1 MRILHVF
8 RSPVGGLFRHVRD
21 LARGQSDMGHE
32 VALLCSSSDGGAQAE
47 DLLTQVEK
55 YCGLGVHREPMSR
68 LPGVGDWAGARATQA
83 LAKSLEIAVIHCH
96 GAKGGVYGRLAA
108 RNLGIPSV
116 YTPHGGSLHFRWA
129 SPVGAAFL
137 AAETYL
143 SRIGTGFCFVC
154 DFEKQEFAKKIGL
167 AGKPSTVVFNGLW
180 PEEFVP
186 AVQNAA
192 ATDFLFVG
200 EIRHLKGVDILL
212 NALAMIPHAS
222 LTIVGDGKE
231 QPEYETLTR
240 NLGLSS
246 RVTFAGRMPISDAL
260 KRGHIMVLPSR
271 NESFPY
277 VILEAAAARMPV
289 IASAVGGIPEIMP
302 DALLCHDRSAAT
314 LAHKMQLVLVQDPSI
329 IAASKA
335 LFSDVKS
342 RCDARKMVGAVT
354 AFYKTLKPEGLR

>member
-1 MRILHVF
+1 
-8 RSPVGGLFRHVRD
+8 
-21 LARGQSDMGHE
+21 
-32 VALLCSSSDGGAQAE
+32 
-47 DLLTQVEK
+47 
-55 YCGLGVHREPMSR
+55 
-68 LPGVGDWAGARATQA
+68 
-83 LAKSLEIAVIHCH
+83 
-96 GAKGGVYGRLAA
+96 
-108 RNLGIPSV
+108 
-116 YTPHGGSLHFRWA
+116 
-129 SPVGAAFL
+129 
-137 AAETYL
+137 
-143 SRIGTGFCFVC
+143 
-154 DFEKQEFAKKIGL
+154 
-167 AGKPSTVVFNGLW
+167 
-180 PEEFVP
+180 
-186 AVQNAA
+186 
-192 ATDFLFVG
+192 
-200 EIRHLKGVDILL
+200 L

-277 VILEAAAARMPV
+277 VVLEAAAAQMSV

-302 DALLCHDRSAAT
+302 DAILCHDRSAAT
-314 LAHKMQLVLVQDPSI
+314 LAHKMQLVLAKEPSVI
-329 IAASKA
+329 RASQT